1 MLNPCFF
8 LGAGA
13 SLLLSSEDPESS
25 ELSESS
31 EPSESSEL
39 PDSSELS
46 ESPELSESSEDS
58 SLSEV
63 SEALERHGFLL
74 DEHNS
79 PEKIQKRFFDGRSDG
94 QKAYE
99 NIHFILAKK
108 GDRFNESY
116 YLYI

>member
-1 MLNPCFF
+1 MIFV
-8 LGAGA
+8 
-13 SLLLSSEDPESS
+13 LLFRDLFKEYKLDCISSECWTSMG
-25 ELSESS
+25 LACGV
-31 EPSESSEL
+31 L
-39 PDSSELS
+39 PCS
-46 ESPELSESSEDS
+46 
-58 SLSEV
+58 
-63 SEALERHGFLL
+63 AYGFLL